1 MNTLLQLQ
9 ELDAKIQTCLS
20 RESEIPKQK
29 NKFNIHRE
37 RLKAELLEREKIA
50 TDLQLE
56 QKACEGNI
64 EQCQTQITKYNEQL
78 NVVKKNEEYQ
88 ALLHEIELQK
98 KQIAA
103 NEERILTIMV
113 ELDEAKARLEEDNK
127 RIKSEQNAIDS
138 QCAEIDDELKEAMTH
153 RQELE
158 NQRVPLVEGVPRDL
172 YSKYQ
177 RIRRNITN
185 GSVVVPLKGEVC
197 GGCHMHLL
205 AQVVNEILAG
215 DKIHGCQH
223 CGRLLYHP
231 PNFEA
236 LEEAEAE
243 KA

>member
-1 MNTLLQLQ
+1 VNILLQLQ
-9 ELDAKIQTCLS
+9 ELDSKIQTCLS
-20 RESEIPKQK
+20 RENEIPKQK
-29 NKFNIHRE
+29 NKFKIHRE
-37 RLKAELLEREKIA
+37 RLKAELQEREQIA

-56 QKACEGNI
+56 QKTCEGNI
-64 EQCQTQITKYNEQL
+64 EQFQAQITRYNEQL
-78 NVVKKNEEYQ
+78 NAVKKNEEYQ

-98 KQIAA
+98 KHIAS
-103 NEERILTIMV
+103 NEERILNIMV
-113 ELDEAKARLEEDNK
+113 ELDDAKARLEEDKK
-127 RIKSEQNAIDS
+127 RIKTEQDDIDS
-138 QCAEIDDELKEAMTH
+138 QCTEIDDELKEAVKD
-153 RQELE
+153 RDVLE
-158 NQRVPLVEGVPRDL
+158 NLRKPLTVEVPRDL

-177 RIRRNITN
+177 RLRKNITN

-223 CGRLLYHP
+223 CGRLLYYP

-236 LEEAEAE
+236 LEEVESE